1 MKKNFKDGVV
11 IGLALFAT
19 FFGAGNLIF
28 PPLLGLQ
35 SGTDWLKGIIGFV
48 ASGVV
53 LPISAV
59 YAISYAGGSVEAMTD
74 KLHPKFSDIML
85 LIIMLFAGFIAVPR
99 TGAVG
104 YELGMLAMVK
114 GIPSA
119 VFIIIYFALTYYFVN
134 DKNNV
139 INKVGSILTPALVII
154 LIFIIVKG
162 AVTPIA
168 KPIDTEI
175 GSAFVNA
182 FLGGYQTGDL
192 FVSFMVGGVFIGDIV
207 RKGYNSD
214 KERNKMV
221 AFAGCLAFVL
231 LFIIYAG
238 LLYQGATVSGIYPKD
253 IDRSELL
260 LSIVNSLLGRAG
272 LFALGIAVVLAC
284 LTTAIG
290 IVTAI
295 AQFFDT
301 FTKGKLSYKKSAL
314 LFCII
319 GAAIALLGVDRIVF
333 ISTPVFLG
341 LYPTCIVLA
350 FAGLFHKYIPNTAS
364 YKCGVFFT
372 LVVSLIEAFNSV
384 VNIPFLSAIIGAIP
398 LSEYG
403 FGWVLPAVAGFIAGA
418 VIGKMKESNKEIIT
432 IKQ

>member
-1 MKKNFKDGVV
+1 MNKNFKDGLV

-35 SGTDWLKGIIGFV
+35 SGTNWISGVIGFV

-59 YAISYAGGSVEAMTD
+59 YAISYAGGSVEEMTN
-74 KLHPKFSDIML
+74 KLHPKFSEIML

-99 TGAVG
+99 TGAVA
-104 YELGMLAMVK
+104 YELGIQAIVK
-114 GIPSA
+114 SIPSP
-119 VFIIIYFALTYYFVN
+119 VFIILYFALTYYFVN

-154 LIFIIVKG
+154 LVFIIVKG
-162 AVTPIA
+162 VIAPIA

-175 GSAFVNA
+175 NGAFVNA

-192 FVSFMVGGVFIGDIV
+192 LVSFMVGGVFIGDIV
-207 RKGYNSD
+207 RKGYSSD
-214 KERNKMV
+214 KERNRMI
-221 AFAGCLAFVL
+221 AFAGSIAFIL
-231 LFIIYAG
+231 LFIIYSG

-260 LSIVNSLLGRAG
+260 LSIVNSLLGNAG
-272 LFALGIAVVLAC
+272 LFALGIAVTLAC

-290 IVTAI
+290 EITAI

-301 FTKGKLSYKKSAL
+301 FTKGKLSYKKSAM

-319 GAAIALLGVDRIVF
+319 GASIALLGVDRIVF
-333 ISTPVFLG
+333 ISTPLFLG

-350 FAGLFHKYIPNTAS
+350 FVGLFHKYIPNITS
-364 YKCGVFFT
+364 YKGGVLLT
-372 LVVSLIEAFNSV
+372 LIVSLIEAFNSV
-384 VNIPFLSAIIGAIP
+384 VNIPFLSTIIGAIP
-398 LSEYG
+398 LSQYG
-403 FGWVLPAVAGFIAGA
+403 FAWILPAIMGFIAGGI
-418 VIGKMKESNKEIIT
+418 IGKMKESSKEIIT
-432 IKQ
+432 N

>member
-1 MKKNFKDGVV
+1 MNKNFKDGLV

-35 SGTDWLKGIIGFV
+35 SGTNWISGVIGFV

-59 YAISYAGGSVEAMTD
+59 YAISYAGGSVEEMTN
-74 KLHPKFSDIML
+74 KLHPKFSEIML

-99 TGAVG
+99 TGAVA
-104 YELGMLAMVK
+104 YELGIQAIVK
-114 GIPSA
+114 SIPSP
-119 VFIIIYFALTYYFVN
+119 VFIILYFALTYYFVN

-154 LIFIIVKG
+154 LVFIIVKG
-162 AVTPIA
+162 VIAPIA

-175 GSAFVNA
+175 NGAFVNA
-182 FLGGYQTGDL
+182 FLGGYQTGNL
-192 FVSFMVGGVFIGDIV
+192 LVSFMVGGVFIGDIV
-207 RKGYNSD
+207 RKGYSSD
-214 KERNKMV
+214 KERNRMI
-221 AFAGCLAFVL
+221 AFAGSIAFIL
-231 LFIIYAG
+231 LFIIYSG

-260 LSIVNSLLGRAG
+260 LSIVNSLLGNAG
-272 LFALGIAVVLAC
+272 LFALGIAVTLAC

-290 IVTAI
+290 EITAI

-301 FTKGKLSYKKSAL
+301 FTKGKLSYKKSAM

-319 GAAIALLGVDRIVF
+319 GASIALLGVDRIVF
-333 ISTPVFLG
+333 ISTPLFLG

-350 FAGLFHKYIPNTAS
+350 FVGLFHKYIPNITS
-364 YKCGVFFT
+364 YKGGVLLT
-372 LVVSLIEAFNSV
+372 LIVSLIEAFNSV
-384 VNIPFLSAIIGAIP
+384 VNIPFLSTIIGAIP
-398 LSEYG
+398 LSQYG
-403 FGWVLPAVAGFIAGA
+403 FAWILPAIMGFIAGGI
-418 VIGKMKESNKEIIT
+418 IGKMKESSKEIIT
-432 IKQ
+432 N